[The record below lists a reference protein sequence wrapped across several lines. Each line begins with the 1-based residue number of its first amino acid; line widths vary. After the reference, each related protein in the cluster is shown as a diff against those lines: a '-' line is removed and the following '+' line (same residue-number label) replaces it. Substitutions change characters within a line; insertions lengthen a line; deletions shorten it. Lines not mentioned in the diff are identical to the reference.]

1 MLKKTMTVLA
11 LATILLSVP
20 ALSVHAKAEDTMV
33 FAAASLTNALG
44 QVADEYEAKTGRKI
58 VLSFAASSTL
68 ARQIA
73 ASSGAD
79 MFVSADTKWMDY
91 LQTRGLIQRA
101 TRRNLLG
108 NTLVLIAPKN
118 SQTNITIKPH
128 FALVKALHGG
138 RLAIADPS
146 GVPAGRYAKQAL
158 TSLGVWNA
166 VEPHLVPA
174 ENVRAA
180 LAYVARGEAPLG
192 IVYNTDALI
201 EPKVRVV
208 AHFPENSHTP
218 IVYPAALTKNAKPG
232 ARAFETFLSTAQ
244 SKAIFEKNG
253 FTVLSSKH
261 TP

>member
-1 MLKKTMTVLA
+1 M
-11 LATILLSVP
+11 
-20 ALSVHAKAEDTMV
+20 MV

-44 QVADEYEAKTGRKI
+44 QVGDAYAAKTGKKI
-58 VLSFAASSTL
+58 IFSFGASSTL

-91 LQTRGLIQRA
+91 LQARDLIQPA
-101 TRRNLLG
+101 TRRDLLG
-108 NTLVLIAPKN
+108 NTLVLIAPEN
-118 SQTNITIKPH
+118 SKTHISIKPH
-128 FALVKALHGG
+128 FALVKALNGG
-138 RLAIADPS
+138 RLSMADPS

-158 TSLGVWNA
+158 VSLGVWA
-166 VEPHLVPA
+166 DVQRHIVPA

-180 LAYVARGEAPLG
+180 LAYVARGETPLG

-208 AHFPENSHTP
+208 ARFPANSHTP
-218 IVYPAALTKNAKPG
+218 IVYPVALTKDAKPQT
-232 ARAFETFLSTAQ
+232 RVFEKYLSSAKA
-244 SKAIFEKNG
+244 KAIFEKNG
-253 FTVLSSKH
+253 FSVLNVPH